1 VSIDERHKGLKAKD
15 VATEIVLGAVS
26 QQSVRDQLAILRQTR
41 GQREVGTLKVPAHL
55 QQPIVLTDAGVKE
68 RASRAGGDE

>member
-1 VSIDERHKGLKAKD
+1 VLTDVKAKD
-15 VATEIVLGAVS
+15 VVTEIVLSALTAG